1 MGVIVVANAK
11 GGVGKSTLASNLAGY
26 LARQGHRVMLG
37 DTDVQQ
43 SARHWL
49 AQRPEGLPPIESWE
63 NEGGRLRSPK
73 GVQHLVLDTPAG
85 LSGKPLE
92 QVVAVAQHILV
103 PLQPSPF
110 DAQASLPFVRLLEKL
125 AAKRAQ
131 PPLIGLVVMRNK
143 ELTQSSQ
150 QVQNF
155 LAGAGLAPIAQLRD
169 TQNYIQL
176 AARGLT
182 LWDVAPSRVERD
194 LAQWQPLLAWL
205 NLA

>member
-26 LARQGHRVMLG
+26 LARQGRRVMLG

-43 SARHWL
+43 STRHWL
-49 AQRPEGLPPIESWE
+49 AQRPEGLPAIENWE
-63 NEGGRLRSPK
+63 AEGGRLRSPK
-73 GVQHLVLDTPAG
+73 GVEHLVLDTPAG
-85 LSGKPLE
+85 LGGKPLE
-92 QVVAVAQHILV
+92 QAVAVAHYLLV

-110 DAQASLPFVRLLEKL
+110 DAQASLTFVRQLEKL
-125 AAKRAQ
+125 AARRSQ
-131 PPLIGLVVMRNK
+131 PPQIGLVVMRNK
-143 ELTQSSQ
+143 DLTQSSQ
-150 QVQNF
+150 HLQSF
-155 LAGAGLAPIAQLRD
+155 LACAGLSPVATLRD
-169 TQNYIQL
+169 TQNYIHL

-194 LAQWQPLLAWL
+194 LAQWQPLLEWL